1 MLALLFSIYPTV
13 SESEDNVDHDP
24 INLYINISIIAVP
37 EINTKELKFT
47 VDFEINLRWFDS
59 RLHFWNLQNRSI
71 INRIKQKDK
80 EVIWKPELVF
90 VNALGP
96 PVDNVGS
103 STVVLVKQGN
113 PLKENI
119 SLNKEG
125 KIFRIIA
132 ILCQIFPNF
141 NLVLNQCLLSLNNSP
156 QQVCICFL

>member
-24 INLYINISIIAVP
+24 INLYINISIIGVP

-103 STVVLVKQGN
+103 STVILVKQGN

-119 SLNKEG
+119 SLHKEG
-125 KIFRIIA
+125 KQFRIQGNHHSDS
-132 ILCQIFPNF
+132 LPN
-141 NLVLNQCLLSLNNSP
+141 
-156 QQVCICFL
+156 

>member
-71 INRIKQKDK
+71 INRMKQKDQ
-80 EVIWKPELVF
+80 EVMWKPELLF

-119 SLNKEG
+119 SLHKEG

-141 NLVLNQCLLSLNNSP
+141 NLLNQCLLSL
-156 QQVCICFL
+156 